1 MLFFD
6 QSTNTPLVDGAVHS
20 ILKDADQ
27 ERILVGSKYGIT
39 ALDPFGD
46 VSSTHELRAG
56 LEMTSMIRWSSSET
70 SDFMIIGT
78 NQGFIVS
85 MENGLPI
92 MSSVS
97 ESKIGRVINMLE
109 LNTGGTIWICLSS
122 GKIRHGHQFL
132 RSGINGDCWS
142 GGQSI
147 AISSL
152 APNTELTEILSDA
165 EVSVN
170 DAIQVPMT
178 GRGPLVLL
186 ATDSWS
192 HSLEHN

>member
-1 MLFFD
+1 M
-6 QSTNTPLVDGAVHS
+6 
-20 ILKDADQ
+20 LKDADQ

-78 NQGFIVS
+78 NQGVHCIS

-109 LNTGGTIWICLSS
+109 LNTGGDNLDLLIFGENKAWTLSFS
-122 GKIRHGHQFL
+122 DQ
-132 RSGINGDCWS
+132 GINGDCWS

-186 ATDSWS
+186 ATDSGLIAWNTTDGITS
-192 HSLEHN
+192 AGSPWWLSLIHI